1 MTKPNIVIDCGNTAD
16 AADALRDAFL
26 AVKAPIFIDGHGRLV
41 MRMPDGAIVPL
52 NSLRLRYWASHYG
65 VTFTRDDK
73 PINPPGSLLT
83 MFIDVATTYS
93 WFDHLQEE

>member
-41 MRMPDGAIVPL
+41 AHAGWRDCAVELASSPL
-52 NSLRLRYWASHYG
+52 LGEPLW
-65 VTFTRDDK
+65 RDLH
-73 PINPPGSLLT
+73 PRRQTNQPPR
-83 MFIDVATTYS
+83 
-93 WFDHLQEE
+93 